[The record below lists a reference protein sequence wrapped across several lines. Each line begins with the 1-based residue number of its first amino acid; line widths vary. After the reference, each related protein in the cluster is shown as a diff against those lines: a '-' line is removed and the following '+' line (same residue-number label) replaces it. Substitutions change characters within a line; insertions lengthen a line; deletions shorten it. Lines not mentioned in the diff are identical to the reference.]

1 MMKAVVA
8 ALIFPTLVAASAES
22 APATTRVFAS
32 SPKLLTNVIYVSDT
46 VKDVIT
52 AYENDP
58 GKGYPML
65 GQMAMPSR
73 PEGIATD
80 AASNLYVTLRNQVYI
95 YPPATYVG
103 YYGKIT
109 ITFPKTPTLV
119 LTDQN
124 YPTDVAVGPD
134 GEIYV
139 ADLGGPK
146 SPAGGDIGV
155 YLPGSGTAA
164 YTIPFGAASFV
175 DAVTL
180 DAANNLYITW
190 REPSGTAY
198 VNVSPPPAAGGTRTI
213 GSTVTAATSSE
224 FRGIQYDDKDSAIV
238 YADYSTPEIVA
249 FPAIKRFGPFDRLGT
264 PDYISFDKAK
274 DHIYVPDHLHD
285 LIEVYSF
292 PQGNIRYIINGL
304 PGGAPAGCALLPAPP
319 Y

>member
-1 MMKAVVA
+1 MKKAVVA
-8 ALIFPTLVAASAES
+8 ALIFPALLAASAGGAS
-22 APATTRVFAS
+22 ATTRVFAS

-46 VKDVIT
+46 VENVIT

-73 PEGIATD
+73 PQGIATD
-80 AASNLYVTLRNQVYI
+80 ASSNLYVTLRNQVFI

-109 ITFPKTPTLV
+109 ITFPKNPSLV
-119 LTDQN
+119 LTDGN
-124 YPTDVAVGPD
+124 YPIDVAVGPD

-139 ADLGGPK
+139 ADLGGAR
-146 SPAGGDIGV
+146 SPAGGDVAV
-155 YLPGSGTAA
+155 YPPGSTTAA

-190 REPSGTAY
+190 RDASGTAY
-198 VNVSPPPAAGGTRTI
+198 VNVSPPPPAGGMRTL
-213 GSTVTAATSSE
+213 GSAVTATAGSE
-224 FRGIQYDDKDSAIV
+224 FRGVLYDDRDAAIV
-238 YADYSTPEIVA
+238 YADYTAPKIVA
-249 FPAIKRFGPFDRLGT
+249 FPAIKNSGPFDRLGT
-264 PDYISFDKAK
+264 PDYIAFDKAK

-285 LIEVYSF
+285 LIEIYSF
-292 PQGNIRYIINGL
+292 PEGNIRHFINGL

-319 Y
+319 L